1 MPNPVIPVDRVKAL
15 DAAPA
20 ERQATAPEEVR
31 FIRTMSADAP
41 LELGGDRVVVF
52 HVAINNVTGAR
63 ASFGEHYTSDADE
76 IKALRKVVATKPYL
90 YVYEEP
96 RP

>member
-1 MPNPVIPVDRVKAL
+1 MPTPVIPVDKAKAM
-15 DAAPA
+15 DSAPS
-20 ERQATAPEEVR
+20 ERQATATEEVR
-31 FIRTMSADAP
+31 FIRTMSADQP
-41 LELGGDRVVVF
+41 LELGGDRVVIF

-63 ASFGEHYTSDADE
+63 AAFGEHYTSDIDE
-76 IKALRKVVATKPYL
+76 IKALRKVVAAKPHL

>member
-1 MPNPVIPVDRVKAL
+1 MRISSFSTATSRRAQGRSTLTREASSQGGTTLRAHIVPAAL
-15 DAAPA
+15 LAFVG
-20 ERQATAPEEVR
+20 ATFVGA
-31 FIRTMSADAP
+31 
-41 LELGGDRVVVF
+41 
-52 HVAINNVTGAR
+52 TGAR
-63 ASFGEHYTSDADE
+63 AGFGEHYTSDADE